1 MAAVAGFAPRRRL
14 AAFVAFRRPGR
25 AKLGQWPAGAALRPQ
40 VAPLSASP
48 STSLSASPS
57 TSPYTSP
64 YPAPYRGEGTVARR
78 RAPASPCHNDLTPAA
93 PPALPRLAN
102 PRVFPRPVPLARNLL

>member
-40 VAPLSASP
+40 VAP
-48 STSLSASPS
+48 LSASPS